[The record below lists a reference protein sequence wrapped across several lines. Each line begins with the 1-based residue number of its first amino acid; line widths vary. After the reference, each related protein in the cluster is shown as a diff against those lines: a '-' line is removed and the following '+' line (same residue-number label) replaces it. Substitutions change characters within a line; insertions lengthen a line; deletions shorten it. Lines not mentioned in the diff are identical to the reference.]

1 LPQPLLT
8 GAIGARSARLAA
20 MVAIALLL
28 CAAEPARPGRIEA
41 MSGTVEI
48 GSGEP
53 PRWRAAQ
60 VGNTVAPGDQV
71 RTGVSGRAELRL
83 PSGAARLYE
92 HSLLRI
98 PFPQPQNE
106 TDFVELEDGASMFD
120 VIHRGRTFEVR
131 TPEAVA
137 MVKGTRF
144 AVAIDEVGAAVSVYR
159 GLVGV
164 RAPGDAV
171 EREVLVRPGS
181 AALGNADDP
190 FRLRML
196 GRDDPWESFASGG
209 ARPPAPADLKDSDDS
224 GAAGAPG
231 DPGAVGDARDRVSRL
246 SLKSRAVIAE
256 RPRRRRLVQ
265 G

>member
-1 LPQPLLT
+1 M
-8 GAIGARSARLAA
+8 A
-20 MVAIALLL
+20 AIALLL

-60 VGNTVAPGDQV
+60 VGDTVAPGDQV
-71 RTGVSGRAELRL
+71 RTGVNGRVELRL